1 MCFSFGKISENLL
14 TFLCSYIIIRL
25 YPQRKGGKIFGNKKG
40 TKLTDS
46 PKSHMLRVR
55 MDNESMMK
63 LDVICETKNIT
74 RSEVVREGIE
84 QQYAKLK
91 K

>member
-1 MCFSFGKISENLL
+1 MGI
-14 TFLCSYIIIRL
+14 
-25 YPQRKGGKIFGNKKG
+25 KKG